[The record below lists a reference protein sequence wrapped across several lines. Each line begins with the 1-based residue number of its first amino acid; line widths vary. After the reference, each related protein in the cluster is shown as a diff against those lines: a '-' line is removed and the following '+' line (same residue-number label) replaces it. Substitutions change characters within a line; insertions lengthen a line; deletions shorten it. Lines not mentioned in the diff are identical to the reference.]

1 MKQSIFMQV
10 RDPSGET
17 RVLRCEDFPLRL
29 GTSFGDSGGFRDS
42 RLAAS
47 ALMIEDRGGDLVLKA
62 TQENLMIVMGD
73 LKFPAIQIPF
83 SVPLKIAD
91 TEVVFYQK
99 DPRKAAVQ
107 DTSIVQSK
115 WYTKSAEGVKLLH
128 DLKKSSAT
136 RLSIYLHGE
145 TGTGKELL
153 AQQIH
158 DWSDRAAG
166 SFVAINCGA
175 LPLSLAES
183 ELFGHIKGSFTGA
196 SRDRVGALL
205 QAHNGTLFLD
215 EVGDLP
221 MELQVKLLRFL
232 ESGEIRPVGSDRV
245 MHADVRVICATHKP
259 LLKLVEEGK
268 FRQDLYFRLASIP
281 LEIPSLNSRPSDIKA
296 LATKF
301 ATENGKNLS
310 ENAMKKLMFHH
321 WAGNVRELR
330 HAIERAC
337 GMAGPF
343 EQVLHEQSFEF
354 LSLGAGG
361 TSLAEELIPGI
372 CTFEEMEKT
381 LLLRALKMTHGNRTT
396 AAKILG
402 IARSTLFDMMK
413 RHRIIGPRSV
423 EYRVAEEVAQ

>member
-1 MKQSIFMQV
+1 MKQIVFMQV

-17 RVLRCEDFPLRL
+17 RVMKCDGYPLRL

-42 RLAAS
+42 RLSAT
-47 ALMIEDRGGDLVLKA
+47 ALMIEEREGNLILKA
-62 TQENLMIVMGD
+62 VQENLMIVMGD
-73 LKFPAIQIPF
+73 LRFPAIQIPF
-83 SVPLKIAD
+83 SVPLRVAD
-91 TEVVFYQK
+91 TEVTFLDH
-99 DPRKAAVQ
+99 DPRKIAPQ
-107 DTSIVQSK
+107 DTLVSQSK
-115 WYTKSAEGVKLLH
+115 WYTKSADGLRLLS

-158 DWSDRAAG
+158 EWSDRAAG

-175 LPLSLAES
+175 LPMSLAES

-245 MHADVRVICATHKP
+245 MHADVRVVCATHKP
-259 LLKLVEEGK
+259 LQKLVEEGK

-281 LEIPSLNSRPSDIKA
+281 LEIPALNSRPDDIKA
-296 LATKF
+296 LSMKF
-301 ATENGKNLS
+301 ASENGKVLS
-310 ENAMKKLMFHH
+310 ENALRKLMFNH

-337 GMAGPF
+337 GLAGPF
-343 EQVLHEQSFEF
+343 EEVLHEQSFEF
-354 LSLGAGG
+354 LSQGANGS
-361 TSLAEELIPGI
+361 TLAENMIAGV
-372 CTFEEMEKT
+372 CTFEEMEKVM
-381 LLLRALKMTHGNRTT
+381 LLRALKVTNGNRTI
-396 AAKILG
+396 AAKVLG

-413 RHRIIGPRSV
+413 RHRIVGPRST
-423 EYRVAEEVAQ
+423 EYRIAEEIS